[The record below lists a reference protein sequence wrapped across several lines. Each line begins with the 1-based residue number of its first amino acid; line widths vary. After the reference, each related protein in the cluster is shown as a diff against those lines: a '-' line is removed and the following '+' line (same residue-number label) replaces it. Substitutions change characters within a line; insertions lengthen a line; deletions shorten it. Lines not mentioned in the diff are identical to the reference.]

1 MLSALRGR
9 TSAVLLAV
17 LTSLLSVVDIA
28 SKALADVL
36 QTVPESRAW
45 ALTFGNQ
52 IGAVMV
58 AVTKPAT
65 QVVWPVANHARK
77 SDKSLASALSD
88 DEAAGDVAD
97 AEDATFGK
105 RFAALEQK

>member
-1 MLSALRGR
+1 MSAQSFGR
-9 TSAVLLAV
+9 IFFASVLVAVALV
-17 LTSLLSVVDIA
+17 GYGSWWMNNINTHGRSDIA
-28 SKALADVL
+28 AI
-36 QTVPESRAW
+36 
-45 ALTFGNQ
+45 GNQ